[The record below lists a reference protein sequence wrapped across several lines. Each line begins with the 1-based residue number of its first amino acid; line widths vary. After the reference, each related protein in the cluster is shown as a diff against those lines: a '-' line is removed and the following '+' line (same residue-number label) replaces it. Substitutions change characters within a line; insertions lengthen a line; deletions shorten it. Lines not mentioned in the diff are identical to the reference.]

1 MLNSFLKFTQPNDKP
16 EDQPDDKTK
25 TTKEP
30 TLNTST
36 SIIRSGSL
44 DSSFSRQD
52 STISQQ
58 PVQLLNQNILGN
70 FLAKT
75 AITAQT
81 VNLQEEDQEKR
92 TIVHRACFQ
101 LKYDILDSLRDKLS
115 SLDVNKHDIYGNTPL
130 ILACKYPVENRTS
143 SARINIL
150 NLLLEKGADIHVC
163 EPINGWNCLHWCCFN
178 GDDKAVELLL
188 SKGAIFFRP
197 CIEGHF
203 PIDYAGKKE
212 CRRLVK
218 LLIKD
223 FIDFMKNVGTFQI
236 LEADEEKVEGED
248 EVKPNEENE
257 VEHVLNGN
265 NNDDDKNAN
274 ININVLNPIKD
285 QLNNNSDAPQI
296 KFNAFAGLAGVGT
309 KKIIEDKPTTQQH
322 EDKEGE
328 GEEED
333 KEKKEKQKERRRI
346 INNSL
351 KEISKYLQT
360 ACIRLYAHHCLYWG
374 CYFFK
379 IRTKDQNDVKQE
391 EEIYLTE
398 LLDTYEVSPIF
409 EIYCLKQQTPIHAA
423 CSSGNSKA
431 VHLLLPKYKI
441 IKDRNLNDIN
451 PTYFLKNNKGS
462 PISLPSIT
470 SQIKSDDVFK
480 TFERGFRK
488 YFIKGLKHL
497 FFPEY
502 RETKKELKELLDS
515 EHNNPFNCSAKYSQ
529 YKFIKEF
536 QDNEI
541 FGKFHD
547 HLIISNK
554 FGISGYYYLKDDGLQ
569 NEFLTKADQTLF
581 PIPPM
586 VLELNKNEKTI
597 DSINLIMKIV
607 LAENLIATLMEHR
620 DKKCIYL
627 LVGIREKEFCIQA
640 EREKIQMKLLDKNL
654 KLSFTN
660 NEQYIRSVEPFLS
673 RHYQSVI
680 NIILSNLIDI
690 EMLKNQKVIN
700 KVFFTHKP
708 NVTQKICDSMIKK
721 CIPNPIC
728 FYKDYF
734 LEGKEII
741 FKEVDLLYR
750 YFGESIATYYSFFGH
765 FTIYYSLIGIVGLIY
780 VFIYVKEIFTS
791 NDVYPTYCI
800 IFAVW
805 NLFYLSRW
813 KRKCVEIHHNWGMK
827 TSTSMREIRNEFRG
841 DEYYRDI
848 DEPLQK
854 HVKQFSAVKV
864 FIASLPLILILLAGD
879 VIIFYYTTK
888 WESDNNKSTHFVL
901 QYFPSII
908 RTVGMSII
916 SFIYDFVAKYFAE
929 KENHKFEDEYDNTLI
944 VKVFVFRLIADLTS
958 VLYSAIVQKNI
969 SNLKVL
975 IYTNLFVKY
984 ISEIGVKCVLPFVKT
999 WFFTK
1004 LYFKF
1009 VAKNEKEYAEDGK
1022 SEDKAQCI
1030 TQTQKSENNN
1040 NNEEGNNKGGVSNNE
1055 EGDIIPIS
1063 AGQSKDEN
1071 EEHKE
1076 DEGEGEEHKQQDND
1090 NNVNNDNNEE
1100 QDQVNYYSQLRNS
1113 NLQHGL
1119 TLSNLITN
1127 KNVYRRTNCISGKP
1141 NKETDKNAFNF
1152 NPDFIEISNMLDIKG
1167 NLIYDYADII
1177 IAHTICALFAILVP
1191 FAPVLV
1197 FVCSIFS
1204 QNGKLY
1210 ADLYFMQRA
1219 PAKQCNGIGIWM
1231 DILEIISTLSVVFNC
1246 FLYYFYGDNYLT
1258 SIPDLDSQREINI
1271 GEGEQSLFIVVAA
1284 EHVIILIQFLLKLSI
1299 PIVPKWVEK
1308 EREYL
1313 LDYYREDS
1321 NKKEVMNVMRFRKLV
1336 EMKGDDKKNENDKG
1350 KEKKES
1356 NGDKNDNSMDKKG
1369 KKDNKVKKYEKKFK
1383 SMTVLKEEEEEYNQ
1397 EEDEK
1402 EKAKDKPK
1410 IEDKKDK
1417 PKIEE
1422 TPKETL
1428 KETIQK
1434 IEEPNQEQLSDLVE
1448 NEESEY

>member
-1 MLNSFLKFTQPNDKP
+1 MFSNILQFSQTKDKP
-16 EDQPDDKTK
+16 EDQTEDKTK
-25 TTKEP
+25 TTKQP

-36 SIIRSGSL
+36 SIFRSGSL
-44 DSSFSRQD
+44 DSSLTRQD

-58 PVQLLNQNILGN
+58 PAQLFGQNFFNN
-70 FLAKT
+70 FLTKT

-101 LKYDILDSLRDKLS
+101 LKYDILDSLRDKLT
-115 SLDVNKHDIYGNTPL
+115 SLDVNRHDIYGNTPL
-130 ILACKYPVENRTS
+130 ILACKYPIENSTS
-143 SARINIL
+143 SARTNIL

-178 GDDKAVELLL
+178 GDEKAVELLL

-223 FIDFMKNVGTFQI
+223 FIKFMKSVGKFEI
-236 LEADEEKVEGED
+236 LEVEEEKA
-248 EVKPNEENE
+248 ENE
-257 VEHVLNGN
+257 VEVNKENVEQFLDGN
-265 NNDDDKNAN
+265 NMSVEINNEKKEDKEDEENN
-274 ININVLNPIKD
+274 NVKININVLNPIKD
-285 QLNNNSDAPQI
+285 QMNNNSDAPQI
-296 KFNAFAGLAGVGT
+296 KLNAFAGFAGVGT
-309 KKIIEDKPTTQQH
+309 KKIIEDKPTTQQQH
-322 EDKEGE
+322 EEQEQHD
-328 GEEED
+328 EEEH
-333 KEKKEKQKERRRI
+333 KEEKQHKV
-346 INNSL
+346 NTSL
-351 KEISKYLQT
+351 TEISKYLQS
-360 ACIRLYAHHCLYWG
+360 AFIKLYAHHCLYWS
-374 CYFFK
+374 CYYFK
-379 IRTKDQNDVKQE
+379 IRTKDNKQE
-391 EEIYLTE
+391 EQQEEEEYLIK
-398 LLDTYEVSPIF
+398 LLNEYQVSPIF
-409 EIYCLKQQTPIHAA
+409 EIYCLKLQTPIHAA

-431 VHLLLPKYKI
+431 AHLLLPKYKE
-441 IKDRNLNDIN
+441 IKDRNLNDAN
-451 PTYFLKNNKGS
+451 PLYFIKTKKNV
-462 PISLPSIT
+462 PISLPSIA
-470 SQIKSDDVFK
+470 SQIKSDEIFK

-554 FGISGYYYLKDDGLQ
+554 FGISGYYYLKDDNLQ

-586 VLELNKNEKTI
+586 VLELNKNEKTV

-620 DKKCIYL
+620 DKKCVYL
-627 LVGIREKEFCIQA
+627 LVDIREKEFCIQA

-660 NEQYIRSVEPFLS
+660 SEQYIRSVEPFLS

-721 CIPNPIC
+721 CVPNPIC
-728 FYKDYF
+728 FFKDYF

-780 VFIYVKEIFTS
+780 VFIYVQEIFTS

-813 KRKCVEIHHNWGMK
+813 KRKCIEIHHNWGMK

-864 FIASLPLILILLAGD
+864 FIGSLPLILILLAGD

-975 IYTNLFVKY
+975 IYTNLLVKY
-984 ISEIGVKCVLPFVKT
+984 LSEIGVKCVLPFVKT

-1022 SEDKAQCI
+1022 SEDKAQCV

-1040 NNEEGNNKGGVSNNE
+1040 NEDNNNNGVVMSN
-1055 EGDIIPIS
+1055 EGDIVPIT
-1063 AGQSKDEN
+1063 GMNN
-1071 EEHKE
+1071 EEHK
-1076 DEGEGEEHKQQDND
+1076 DDNEEHKQE
-1090 NNVNNDNNEE
+1090 NNDNNEE
-1100 QDQVNYYSQLRNS
+1100 QDQDQVNYYSQLRNS

-1119 TLSNLITN
+1119 TLTNLITN
-1127 KNVYRRTNCISGKP
+1127 KNVYRRINCISGKP
-1141 NKETDKNAFNF
+1141 SKETDKNAFNF

-1197 FVCSIFS
+1197 FVCSILS

-1258 SIPDLDSQREINI
+1258 SIPGTGSKREINI
-1271 GEGEQSLFIVVAA
+1271 GQGEQSLFIVVAA

-1299 PIVPKWVEK
+1299 PVVPKWVEK

-1321 NKKEVMNVMRFRKLV
+1321 NKKELLEMRKLRKQN
-1336 EMKGDDKKNENDKG
+1336 EKKENENDKNEKNKKDKTDDIKD
-1350 KEKKES
+1350 KE
-1356 NGDKNDNSMDKKG
+1356 DNKDKK
-1369 KKDNKVKKYEKKFK
+1369 VKEYEQKFK
-1383 SMTVLKEEEEEYNQ
+1383 NITVLKEEDEEYNQ
-1397 EEDEK
+1397 EEED
-1402 EKAKDKPK
+1402 KDK
-1410 IEDKKDK
+1410 DKHKN
-1417 PKIEE
+1417 EE
-1422 TPKETL
+1422 IKKEN
-1428 KETIQK
+1428 IQK
-1434 IEEPNQEQLSDLVE
+1434 VEEHNQEQESDLVE

>member
-1 MLNSFLKFTQPNDKP
+1 
-16 EDQPDDKTK
+16 
-25 TTKEP
+25 
-30 TLNTST
+30 
-36 SIIRSGSL
+36 
-44 DSSFSRQD
+44 
-52 STISQQ
+52 
-58 PVQLLNQNILGN
+58 
-70 FLAKT
+70 
-75 AITAQT
+75 
-81 VNLQEEDQEKR
+81 
-92 TIVHRACFQ
+92 
-101 LKYDILDSLRDKLS
+101 
-115 SLDVNKHDIYGNTPL
+115 
-130 ILACKYPVENRTS
+130 
-143 SARINIL
+143 
-150 NLLLEKGADIHVC
+150 
-163 EPINGWNCLHWCCFN
+163 
-178 GDDKAVELLL
+178 
-188 SKGAIFFRP
+188 
-197 CIEGHF
+197 
-203 PIDYAGKKE
+203 
-212 CRRLVK
+212 
-218 LLIKD
+218 
-223 FIDFMKNVGTFQI
+223 
-236 LEADEEKVEGED
+236 
-248 EVKPNEENE
+248 
-257 VEHVLNGN
+257 
-265 NNDDDKNAN
+265 
-274 ININVLNPIKD
+274 
-285 QLNNNSDAPQI
+285 
-296 KFNAFAGLAGVGT
+296 
-309 KKIIEDKPTTQQH
+309 
-322 EDKEGE
+322 
-328 GEEED
+328 
-333 KEKKEKQKERRRI
+333 
-346 INNSL
+346 
-351 KEISKYLQT
+351 
-360 ACIRLYAHHCLYWG
+360 
-374 CYFFK
+374 
-379 IRTKDQNDVKQE
+379 
-391 EEIYLTE
+391 
-398 LLDTYEVSPIF
+398 
-409 EIYCLKQQTPIHAA
+409 
-423 CSSGNSKA
+423 
-431 VHLLLPKYKI
+431 
-441 IKDRNLNDIN
+441 
-451 PTYFLKNNKGS
+451 
-462 PISLPSIT
+462 
-470 SQIKSDDVFK
+470 
-480 TFERGFRK
+480 
-488 YFIKGLKHL
+488 
-497 FFPEY
+497 
-502 RETKKELKELLDS
+502 
-515 EHNNPFNCSAKYSQ
+515 
-529 YKFIKEF
+529 
-536 QDNEI
+536 
-541 FGKFHD
+541 
-547 HLIISNK
+547 
-554 FGISGYYYLKDDGLQ
+554 
-569 NEFLTKADQTLF
+569 
-581 PIPPM
+581 
-586 VLELNKNEKTI
+586 
-597 DSINLIMKIV
+597 
-607 LAENLIATLMEHR
+607 
-620 DKKCIYL
+620 
-627 LVGIREKEFCIQA
+627 
-640 EREKIQMKLLDKNL
+640 
-654 KLSFTN
+654 
-660 NEQYIRSVEPFLS
+660 
-673 RHYQSVI
+673 
-680 NIILSNLIDI
+680 
-690 EMLKNQKVIN
+690 
-700 KVFFTHKP
+700 
-708 NVTQKICDSMIKK
+708 
-721 CIPNPIC
+721 
-728 FYKDYF
+728 
-734 LEGKEII
+734 
-741 FKEVDLLYR
+741 
-750 YFGESIATYYSFFGH
+750 
-765 FTIYYSLIGIVGLIY
+765 
-780 VFIYVKEIFTS
+780 
-791 NDVYPTYCI
+791 
-800 IFAVW
+800 
-805 NLFYLSRW
+805 
-813 KRKCVEIHHNWGMK
+813 
-827 TSTSMREIRNEFRG
+827 MREIRNEFRG

-1258 SIPDLDSQREINI
+1258 SIPDIDSQREINI

-1336 EMKGDDKKNENDKG
+1336 EMKGDDKKNESDKG